1 MKLYNFSKT
10 ACGPCILVS
19 KFFAA
24 MNDARLDSVTY
35 VSLDEEGSDF
45 EVNNA
50 LAKEYGINATPTLLV
65 VHEGKVLE
73 EVVGGLDI
81 TKAIK
86 RVLDTYTD

>member
-1 MKLYNFSKT
+1 MKIYNFSKT

-24 MNDARLDSVTY
+24 MNDPRLGSVTY
-35 VSLDEEGSDF
+35 ISLDEEGPDF
-45 EVNNA
+45 EANNA
-50 LAKEYGINATPTLLV
+50 LAKEYSITATPTLLV
-65 VHEGKVLE
+65 VHEGKVIE

-86 RVLDTYTD
+86 RLLDTYVD